1 VLVAKTPTRSAKEA
15 PTTLERLHL
24 HGFKSARD
32 EVAVDIRP
40 LTILAG
46 QNSAGKSTIVQPL
59 LLMKQTLEASHDP
72 GVLEL
77 NGTCVKFNDASQ
89 MFWRGRSKEDRANEW
104 TISMSFGQESI
115 EIKYGLR
122 AVDGRGR
129 GGGVCLLQTKYIVRG
144 SELLLRA
151 ESSQADLK
159 RGLDVTQPVNLTT
172 FLPANLKPLYR
183 AVEERCAHRLDMEV
197 ERAGPQAGHPLMA
210 TVARPFPVELI
221 EAIIHLPGLRG
232 NPERAYAVTRV
243 ADRYPG
249 PFSPYVAS
257 VLLDWADTDDDRL
270 DRVASDLRRLGLTW
284 KVAPKRIDDTH
295 VEIRVARLPRPQ
307 HGGAH
312 DLVNIV
318 DVGFGASQVLAVV
331 VALHAAR
338 PGQLVH
344 IEQPEL
350 HLHPNAQV
358 VLAELLLEA
367 ASRGVRVVAETHS
380 SVLLKRTQTMI
391 ARGENGVTS
400 KLVALHWFTRD
411 DDGASHVVTADL
423 DDDGSY
429 GDWPVDF
436 ADVEMSVEKDFINA
450 SLERHLS

>member
-1 VLVAKTPTRSAKEA
+1 MAKKRTRSSDQA
-15 PTTLERLHL
+15 PRTLERLL
-24 HGFKSARD
+24 LRGFKSARD

-89 MFWRGRSKEDRANEW
+89 MFWRGSSEGDRADEW
-104 TISMSFGQESI
+104 TIAISFAEQTV

-122 AVDGRGR
+122 GMKTPKR
-129 GGGVCLLQTKYIVRG
+129 GGGLSLLHTKLIIRG
-144 SELLLRA
+144 SELLLQPD
-151 ESSQADLK
+151 SSPADLK
-159 RGLDVTQPVNLTT
+159 RRLDVTQPGLQQAFSGGTLEPSYKV
-172 FLPANLKPLYR
+172 
-183 AVEERCAHRLDMEV
+183 VEDRCAHRLDMEF
-197 ERAGPQAGHPLMA
+197 EGPGPQVGVLARVPVIQPL
-210 TVARPFPVELI
+210 PVDLI

-243 ADRYPG
+243 AGRYPG

-257 VLLDWADTDDDRL
+257 ILLDWADNDDARL
-270 DRVASDLRRLGLTW
+270 ERVADDLRRLGLTW
-284 KVAPKRIDDTH
+284 KVAPERIDDTH
-295 VEIRVARLPRPQ
+295 VEIRVGRLPHPQ
-307 HGGAH
+307 REGAH
-312 DLVNIV
+312 DLVNIA
-318 DVGFGASQVLAVV
+318 DVGFGTSQVLAVM

-358 VLAELLLEA
+358 VLAELLIEA
-367 ASRGVRVVAETHS
+367 ASRGVRIVAETHS
-380 SVLLKRTQTMI
+380 SVLLKRIQTMV
-391 ARGENGVTS
+391 ARGENGVS
-400 KLVALHWFTRD
+400 SDMVALHWFTRD
-411 DDGASHVVTADL
+411 DDGASHVTTADL

-450 SLERHLS
+450 SLERQLT